1 MAIADTPKEIHA
13 SLVDYLGRG
22 ILLRGES
29 GSGKSDLALRLIDGG
44 AQLVADD
51 RVRLR
56 RKGQVVFGAPPP
68 ELAGLLEVRGIG
80 IFRLNNLDEGRIDL
94 VVDLV
99 AAAEVER
106 LPAPRQETWF
116 GVVVPIIALAPFA
129 AATAAALK
137 LAVTA
142 TPVAGALAPP
152 P

>member
-1 MAIADTPKEIHA
+1 MTTAEPAEIHA

-22 ILLRGES
+22 ILLRGPS

-80 IFRLNNLDEGRIDL
+80 IFRLNNLDETRVDVI
-94 VVDLV
+94 VDLV
-99 AAAEVER
+99 AAADVER
-106 LPAPRQETWF
+106 LPLPRQETWF
-116 GVVVPIIALAPFA
+116 GVAVPVVALSASAP
-129 AATAAALK
+129 ATPAALK
-137 LAVTA
+137 LAVMNTA
-142 TPVAGALAPP
+142 VSGALAPAP
-152 P
+152 

>member
-1 MAIADTPKEIHA
+1 MANADTPKEIHA

-22 ILLRGES
+22 ILLRGAP

-80 IFRLNNLDEGRIDL
+80 IFRLNNLEEGRIDL

-99 AAAEVER
+99 GESEVER
-106 LPAPRQETWF
+106 LPAPRHETWF
-116 GVVVPIIALAPFA
+116 GVLVPVLALAPFA
-129 AATAAALK
+129 ASAAAALR

-142 TPVAGALAPP
+142 TPVEGALGPQP
-152 P
+152 

>member
-56 RKGQVVFGAPPP
+56 RKGVQVFGSPPA

-80 IFRLNNLDEGRIDL
+80 VFRLNNLDEARIDL

-99 AAAEVER
+99 AAAGVER
-106 LPAPRQETWF
+106 LPAARQETWF
-116 GVVVPIIALAPFA
+116 GVAVPVIALAPFA

>member
-1 MAIADTPKEIHA
+1 MAIADTPKELHA

-22 ILLRGES
+22 ILLRGGS

-56 RKGQVVFGAPPP
+56 RKGVQVFGSPPA

-80 IFRLNNLDEGRIDL
+80 IFRLNNLDEARIDL

-99 AAAEVER
+99 AAAEIER
-106 LPAPRQETWF
+106 LPAARQETWF
-116 GVVVPIIALAPFA
+116 GVVVPVIAVAPFA
-129 AATAAALK
+129 AAAAAALK